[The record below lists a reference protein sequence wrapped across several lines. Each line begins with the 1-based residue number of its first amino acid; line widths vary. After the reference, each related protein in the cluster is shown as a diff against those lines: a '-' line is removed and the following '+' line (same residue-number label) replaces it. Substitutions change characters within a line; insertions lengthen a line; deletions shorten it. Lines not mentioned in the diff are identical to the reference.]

1 MDETARMGQLLDQ
14 LHAESVA
21 RRAELRAIAE
31 QLPATLSRRALLK
44 SMLVDVR
51 HAPRKGAIVKRAV
64 RKMARAPRAAARR
77 IVERSR

>member
-1 MDETARMGQLLDQ
+1 MGQLLDQ

-21 RRAELRAIAE
+21 RRAELREIAE